1 MKYSSKSWTYA
12 LLAVYFTAML
22 PVSIN
27 LQLASGYGYMA
38 FGLWRPPASPYFR
51 EILTSIMFVFLVLSV
66 LLSALVLKRGPN
78 WPRLVVLLALLFDI
92 SLVTFL
98 VISGMS

>member
-1 MKYSSKSWTYA
+1 MKYAGKSWSYT
-12 LLAVYFTAML
+12 LFAVYFTAMI
-22 PVSIN
+22 PVCIN
-27 LQLASGYGYMA
+27 LHLASGYGYEA
-38 FGLWRPPASPYFR
+38 FGLWRPPASPFFR
-51 EILTSIMFVFLVLSV
+51 EILTSLLFVFLGLSV
-66 LLSALVLKRGPN
+66 LLSGLVLQRGPN